1 MKQIL
6 STSSLRWL
14 NTVLA
19 VCEYMSVAKSWQEK
33 DCSSQTETW
42 QVKNI
47 VTKDFDGQ
55 VKSDF
60 FVVSMAT

>member
-1 MKQIL
+1 M
-6 STSSLRWL
+6 
-14 NTVLA
+14 A

-47 VTKDFDGQ
+47 VMKDFDGQ